1 MNNVTIVGRNTKE
14 LEAKSLPS
22 GSKVV
27 NFCIAID
34 RKTKDDKVT
43 DYIDCVAWGK
53 TADLI
58 AQYVKKGDRLGIVGQ
73 ITTRTY
79 QDRDGH
85 NRKVTEVLVDRVE
98 FLSDASRTQATAPAP
113 VETRVEDEPQALP
126 VEDEPQ
132 ALPFEI

>member
-1 MNNVTIVGRNTKE
+1 MNNVSIVGRNTKE

-27 NFCIAID
+27 NFCIAVD
-34 RKTKDDKVT
+34 RRTKDDKVT

-58 AQYVKKGDRLGIVGQ
+58 AQYVKKGDRIGVIGS
-73 ITTRTY
+73 ITTRSY
-79 QDRDGH
+79 QDRDGK
-85 NRKVTEVLVDRVE
+85 NRKATEVLVDRVE
-98 FLSDASRTQATAPAP
+98 FLSDVSRHEAPAP
-113 VETRVEDEPQALP
+113 EEPAQ
-126 VEDEPQ
+126 DEPQ